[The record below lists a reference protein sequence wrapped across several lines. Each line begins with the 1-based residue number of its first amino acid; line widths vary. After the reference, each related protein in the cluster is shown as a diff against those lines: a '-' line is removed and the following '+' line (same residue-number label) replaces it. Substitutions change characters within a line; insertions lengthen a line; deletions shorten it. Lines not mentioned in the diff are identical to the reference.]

1 MALDFFAG
9 CIGGI
14 TGVIVGHPFD
24 TVKVRLQTQNPI
36 IYKGT
41 FDCFAQIIKKESFIG
56 LYKGIAPPLC
66 GLTAINA
73 IVFGVQGNVQRRLPK
88 PNSLT
93 AHYLAGAV
101 AGFSQCVICSPME
114 LVKTRLQVQGQGQSR
129 KIKQT
134 LYKNSYD
141 CLVKIFKKEGIKGV
155 YRGFWLTT
163 LRETPSFGVYFASY
177 EKFCRIGNP
186 SEVGTMQL
194 LLSGGTAG
202 MCSWIVTYPFD
213 VIKSRVQ
220 ADVRNEYKGLV
231 DCFRKSIAS
240 EGWLVLTKGLGSTL
254 LRAFPVNATT
264 FATVT
269 YVFRFASR
277 HTEYFDSDETN
288 IQEFLQHSSNQTGH
302 LALLTNF
309 PSHP

>member
-1 MALDFFAG
+1 
-9 CIGGI
+9 
-14 TGVIVGHPFD
+14 
-24 TVKVRLQTQNPI
+24 
-36 IYKGT
+36 
-41 FDCFAQIIKKESFIG
+41 
-56 LYKGIAPPLC
+56 
-66 GLTAINA
+66 
-73 IVFGVQGNVQRRLPK
+73 
-88 PNSLT
+88 
-93 AHYLAGAV
+93 
-101 AGFSQCVICSPME
+101 ME
-114 LVKTRLQVQGQGQSR
+114 LIKTRMQVQGQGQSR
-129 KIKQT
+129 KVKQA
-134 LYKNSYD
+134 LYNNSFD
-141 CLVKIFKKEGIKGV
+141 CLRKIFKKEGIKGV

-177 EKFCRIGNP
+177 ERFCRIGNP
-186 SEVGTMQL
+186 TEVGTMQL

-220 ADVRNEYKGLV
+220 ADMRNEYKGLV

-254 LRAFPVNATT
+254 LRAFPVNAAT

-269 YVFRFASR
+269 YVFRFASN
-277 HTEYFDSDETN
+277 HTEYFDADETN
-288 IQEFLQHSSNQTGH
+288 IQEFLQHSSHQTGH